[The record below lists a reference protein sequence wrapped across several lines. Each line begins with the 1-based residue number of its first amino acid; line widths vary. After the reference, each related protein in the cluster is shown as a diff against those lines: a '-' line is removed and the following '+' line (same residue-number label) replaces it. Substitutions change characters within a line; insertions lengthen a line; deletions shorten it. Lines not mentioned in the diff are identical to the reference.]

1 MDKQIID
8 IENVLQNWEH
18 YILSTLP
25 KIIDGIAVF
34 ILFFILAHLT
44 KFICNYFLYLFI
56 YFSYSPEFSL
66 HQS

>member
-18 YILSTLP
+18 DVLSTLP
-25 KIIDGIAVF
+25 KIIDGITVF

-44 KFICNYFLYLFI
+44 KFICKYIFKKNHL
-56 YFSYSPEFSL
+56 
-66 HQS
+66 

>member
-25 KIIDGIAVF
+25 KIIDGIR
-34 ILFFILAHLT
+34 
-44 KFICNYFLYLFI
+44 CI
-56 YFSYSPEFSL
+56 YPIFYSSSSY
-66 HQS
+66 